1 MSDPTNATPAEIAAN
16 EEAMKFIN
24 AQRALMDEKAFL
36 QQELNSLE
44 SDVRKRLNALEG
56 SPRFVKDNAELS
68 KFIRDNLKFFYLEQ
82 ENREEN
88 RVWVLRK
95 MPGLKFEQQGG
106 ARNTRNR
113 KARKSRKQRKQ
124 RKSRRTRRN

>member
-1 MSDPTNATPAEIAAN
+1 MEDPTNATPAEIAAN

-24 AQRALMDEKAFL
+24 AQRALMDEKVFL

-44 SDVRKRLNALEG
+44 LDVRKRLNDLEG
-56 SPRFVKDNAELS
+56 SPRFVKDNVELS

-82 ENREEN
+82 ENG
-88 RVWVLRK
+88 VWVLRK

-124 RKSRRTRRN
+124 RKSRRTRHN

>member
-1 MSDPTNATPAEIAAN
+1 MSETNNATPVEI
-16 EEAMKFIN
+16 EENNKAMKFIN
-24 AQRALMDEKAFL
+24 DQRALVDETAFL

-44 SDVRKRLNALEG
+44 SDVIKRLNDLEG

-82 ENREEN
+82 ENG
-88 RVWVLRK
+88 VWVLRK